1 MSKLFSV
8 SINEGVTLKGYIAID
23 STING
28 YCHGGIRMASDLS
41 QDSIAKVARVMTL
54 KYGFFGLPV
63 GGAKAGIAV
72 DPEIPQDRKRQ
83 ILVSFGQAIRPFLKT
98 KSFVPSGD
106 IGTNED
112 DIQFMLKSIGL
123 GNRRRG
129 IARELSG
136 FYTSITLF
144 TSAVAAAKHI
154 GLDLN
159 RATVA
164 IEGFGNV
171 GVPIA
176 QAFWKNGTRVKAI
189 STSHGG
195 LYSEDGL
202 DVAELIKLYRQ
213 VGNQV
218 VNIYPEGKKIDKSQ
232 LAELDVDIFLP
243 CAQPFSIN
251 KHNASRILA
260 KIICP
265 GANAPITDDA
275 EQILFQRGILSVPDF
290 VANCG
295 GVLGSSM
302 KHAHLRE
309 DYIRRLLE
317 QTIGEQTTW
326 VIESAAKEN
335 LPPSAFARKVA
346 MERFMMVKAAAEKN
360 GITNRFF
367 NYALKLYRKGLIP
380 PMLTTPIAYRYFK
393 RRLNSQKGPSL
404 R

>member
-1 MSKLFSV
+1 
-8 SINEGVTLKGYIAID
+8 
-23 STING
+23 
-28 YCHGGIRMASDLS
+28 MAADLS
-41 QDSIAKVARVMTL
+41 QDLIAKVARVMTL
-54 KYGFFGLPV
+54 KYGFVGLPV

-72 DPEIPQDRKRQ
+72 DPEIPQDKKRQ
-83 ILVSFGQAIRPFLKT
+83 ILASFGWAIRPFLKT
-98 KSFVPSGD
+98 KSFLPSGD

-112 DIQFMLKSIGL
+112 DIQFMLKSVGL
-123 GNRRRG
+123 GNQRRG

-136 FYTSITLF
+136 FYTSITVF
-144 TSAVAAAKHI
+144 TSAVAAARHI
-154 GLDLN
+154 GLDLK

-171 GVPIA
+171 GVRTA
-176 QAFWKNGTRVKAI
+176 QAFWKNGTKVKAI

-195 LYSEDGL
+195 LYSEAGL
-202 DVAELIKLYRQ
+202 NMAEIIQLYHQ
-213 VGNQV
+213 VGSQV
-218 VNIYPEGKKIDKSQ
+218 VNIYPEGEKIDKSE

-251 KHNASRILA
+251 NHNVSRVSA

-302 KHAHLRE
+302 KHAHLGE
-309 DYIRRLLE
+309 DYIRQLLE
-317 QTIGEQTTW
+317 QTISEQTTW
-326 VIESAAKEN
+326 VIESAEKEN
-335 LPPSAFARKVA
+335 LPPSAFAQKVA
-346 MERFMMVKAAAEKN
+346 IERFKTIKAATEKN